1 MIVGICELYCYESN
15 KQNKKRKKFACSCG
29 KYLLIMQKQK
39 SQPLYGII
47 VCFCLFVV
55 GAFLCFMNG
64 IAEMYLIEGRIH
76 VQLYGFIC
84 FFESSQRKFPMNIN

>member
-1 MIVGICELYCYESN
+1 MWKV
-15 KQNKKRKKFACSCG
+15 FADNA
-29 KYLLIMQKQK
+29 KTK

-64 IAEMYLIEGRIH
+64 IAEIYIIDGKIH
-76 VQLYGFIC
+76 VQLYGLGIC
-84 FFESSQRKFPMNIN
+84 FYFNIFGEFAEEVPNEQQKIYVS